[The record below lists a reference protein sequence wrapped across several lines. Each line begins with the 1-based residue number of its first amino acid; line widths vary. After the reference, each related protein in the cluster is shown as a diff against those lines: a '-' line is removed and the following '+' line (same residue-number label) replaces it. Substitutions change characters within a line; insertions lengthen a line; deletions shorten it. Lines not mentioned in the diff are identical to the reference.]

1 MSLEVDFPT
10 LTEDIKYE
18 KLNIVPGVLFSSP
31 SSAHFWNWFMFYV
44 PLFARY
50 QNAFG
55 WGNLCSKTWLFLV
68 CLPLTQLKKK
78 SFSSGTVGG
87 MCHACHSNNKRWL
100 LLHHGEKNCIFCTIC
115 PFCLRLMIISS
126 CNLWVGIFSY
136 CASASFY
143 ICFITNLHS
152 SILFFLH

>member
-1 MSLEVDFPT
+1 MKNWILCLKCSFSAPQVPIFEIDSCFMSLF
-10 LTEDIKYE
+10 LLDIKMHLAEGIYVA
-18 KLNIVPGVLFSSP
+18 KLDYFL
-31 SSAHFWNWFMFYV
+31 SACHWHNW
-44 PLFARY
+44 
-50 QNAFG
+50 
-55 WGNLCSKTWLFLV
+55 
-68 CLPLTQLKKK
+68 KK